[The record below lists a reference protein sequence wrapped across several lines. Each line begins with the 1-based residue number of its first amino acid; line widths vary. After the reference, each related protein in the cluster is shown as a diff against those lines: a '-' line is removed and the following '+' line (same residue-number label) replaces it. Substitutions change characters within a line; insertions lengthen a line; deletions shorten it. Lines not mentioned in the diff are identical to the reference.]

1 MRVTAIVFGGMQGQ
15 PRYIPGVG
23 NVIAVHVGQETH
35 KGGKVASMD
44 LDPLGMSVYVR
55 LVDKHGKP
63 VTEFGK
69 TPQNRMLVGDLV
81 GIPIGTGVLLY
92 ELEEHELAHFE
103 ADTKAP
109 KAKMAA
115 RG

>member
-1 MRVTAIVFGGMQGQ
+1 MRVTGIVFGGMQGQ

-35 KGGKVASMD
+35 EGGKVASMD
-44 LDPLGMSVYVR
+44 LDPLGMSVYVC

-69 TPQNRMLVGDLV
+69 TPQNRMLVGDLI
-81 GIPIGTGVLLY
+81 GIPICAGVLLY
-92 ELEEHELAHFE
+92 ADEPKEE
-103 ADTKAP
+103 
-109 KAKMAA
+109 AKK